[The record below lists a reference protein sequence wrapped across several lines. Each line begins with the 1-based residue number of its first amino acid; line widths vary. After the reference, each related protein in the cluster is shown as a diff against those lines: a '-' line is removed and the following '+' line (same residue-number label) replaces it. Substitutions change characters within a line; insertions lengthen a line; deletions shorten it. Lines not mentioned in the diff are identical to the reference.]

1 MRVII
6 FCTLSRNRKKS
17 ASEWETPMT
26 YTNFEL
32 GVDSD
37 GIALLRWNVPDR
49 SMNVI
54 TLQGIEELSAIIE
67 RLAADA
73 AVKGVV
79 ITSAKDTFCAGAD
92 LTLLESLGRTF
103 AALVKDQGEE
113 QAALRLFEESRRLSL
128 LYRRI
133 ETCGK
138 PWVAALNGTAV
149 GGGFEL
155 ALACHYRVAAQNP
168 KARLG
173 LPEVKV
179 GLFPGAGG
187 TVRISRML
195 PPADALQF
203 LLKGDQLRV
212 ERAKAMK
219 LIDAVVP
226 PDELVTAAKDW
237 IRAGGKAKNPWDV
250 DGFRLPGGLVYS
262 KAGMMTFP
270 AANAIY
276 RRETYD
282 NYPAARAILQVVYE
296 GLQLPMDLALKVESR
311 WFAKILRSPEAAAMM
326 RSLFV
331 SMQELGKGARRPAAI
346 PQSKFKRVGIIG
358 AGFMGASIGYVTAQ
372 AGIDVVLI
380 DRDQEAADKGK
391 AQSHKLI
398 TEQVNK
404 SRATAADRDALLGRI
419 IPTADYAALRDCD
432 LVIEAVFED
441 RAVKNETYA
450 RAQAAM
456 GDRVIFGSNTSTLPI
471 TSLAREF
478 REPSR
483 FVGIHFFSP
492 VERMMLVEIILG
504 RDTGDA
510 ALAAALDYV
519 RAIRKTPIVVNDSRG
534 FYTSRVVG
542 TYLRE
547 GHLMLTEGV
556 PAAMI
561 ENVGRMAG
569 MPVGPLSLNDEVAVD
584 LAWKILKATEAD
596 LGAEAI
602 DARQKALL
610 GEMVEKLGRF
620 GRKNRKG
627 FYDYPER
634 GPKKLWPGLADLQPV
649 KLDPDLIDV
658 QELKDRL
665 LGIQALETARC
676 FEENVLTDVREADVG
691 SILGFGFAPFT
702 GGTLSYIDMMG
713 TKRFVALCEKLA
725 AKHGPRFVPSGL
737 LVDMAARNESFY
749 GRFAPGRR
757 DEAA

>member
-1 MRVII
+1 
-6 FCTLSRNRKKS
+6 
-17 ASEWETPMT
+17 MT
-26 YTNFEL
+26 YTNFKL
-32 GVDSD
+32 AIDSD
-37 GIALLRWNVPDR
+37 GIALLTWDVPDR

-54 TLQGIEELSAIIE
+54 TLQGIEELSAIVE
-67 RLAADA
+67 ELAADA
-73 AVKGVV
+73 TVKGVV
-79 ITSAKDTFCAGAD
+79 VTSAKEAFCAGAD
-92 LTLLESLGRTF
+92 LTLLESLARTF
-103 AALVKDQGEE
+103 ATLVKEQGEE
-113 QAALRLFEESRRLSL
+113 QAALRLFEESRKLSL
-128 LYRRI
+128 LYRRL

-138 PWVAALNGTAV
+138 PWVAAINGTAV

-168 KARLG
+168 KTRLG
-173 LPEVKV
+173 LPEIKV

-187 TVRISRML
+187 TIRISRML
-195 PPADALQF
+195 APDAALQF

-226 PDELVTAAKDW
+226 PDDLIKAAEDW
-237 IRAGGKAKNPWDV
+237 IKAGGKAKNPWDV

-296 GLQLPMDLALKVESR
+296 GLQLPMDLALRVESR
-311 WFAKILRSPEAAAMM
+311 WFAKILRTPEAGAMM

-331 SMQELGKGARRPAAI
+331 SMQDLNKGARRPANI
-346 PQSKFKRVGIIG
+346 PPAKFKRIGIIG
-358 AGFMGASIGYVTAQ
+358 AGFMGAGIGYVTAQ
-372 AGIDVVLI
+372 AGIEVVLI

-404 SRATAADRDALLGRI
+404 GRATTADRDALMSRI
-419 IPTADYAALRDCD
+419 AATADYAALRDCD

-441 RAVKNETYA
+441 RAVKAETYA
-450 RAQAAM
+450 KAQAAM
-456 GDRVIFGSNTSTLPI
+456 GAQVIFGSNTSTLPI
-471 TSLAREF
+471 TSLAQEF
-478 REPSR
+478 KDPSC
-483 FVGIHFFSP
+483 FIGIHFFSP

-510 ALAAALDYV
+510 ALATALDYV

-569 MPVGPLSLNDEVAVD
+569 MPVGPLALNDEVAVD

-596 LGAEAI
+596 LGAGAI

-610 GEMVEKLGRF
+610 AEMVEKRGRF

-634 GPKKLWPGLADLQPV
+634 GPKKLWPGLADLQPE
-649 KLDPDLIDV
+649 KLDPDTIDV

-676 FEENVLTDVREADVG
+676 FEEKVLTDVREADVG
-691 SILGFGFAPFT
+691 SILGFGFAPFS
-702 GGTLSYIDMMG
+702 GGTLSYIDMLG
-713 TKRFVALCEKLA
+713 TKRFVALCERLA
-725 AKHGPRFVPSGL
+725 AKHGPRFAPPRL
-737 LVDMAARNESFY
+737 LMDMAAQNESFY
-749 GRFAPGRR
+749 GRFAPGRS
-757 DEAA
+757 EKAA

>member
-1 MRVII
+1 
-6 FCTLSRNRKKS
+6 
-17 ASEWETPMT
+17 MT

-32 GVDSD
+32 AIDSD
-37 GIALLRWNVPDR
+37 GIALLSWNVPDR

-54 TLQGIEELSAIIE
+54 TLQGIEELSAIVE

-92 LTLLESLGRTF
+92 ITLLESLGRTF
-103 AALVKDQGEE
+103 AALAREQGEE
-113 QAALRLFEESRRLSL
+113 RATLRLFEESRKLSL

-155 ALACHYRVAAQNP
+155 ALACHHRVAAQNP
-168 KARLG
+168 KTRLG

-187 TVRISRML
+187 TIRISRML
-195 PPADALQF
+195 APVDALQF

-226 PDELVTAAKDW
+226 PGELVKAAKDW
-237 IRAGGKAKNPWDV
+237 IKAGGKAKNPWDV
-250 DGFRLPGGLVYS
+250 DGFRLPGGPVYS
-262 KAGMMTFP
+262 KAGMTTFP

-311 WFAKILRSPEAAAMM
+311 WFAKILRTPEAAAMM

-331 SMQELGKGARRPAAI
+331 SMQELGKGARRPTAIAAN
-346 PQSKFKRVGIIG
+346 KFKRVGIIG
-358 AGFMGASIGYVTAQ
+358 AGFMGAGIGYVTAQ

-391 AQSHKLI
+391 AQSEKLI

-404 SRATAADRDALLGRI
+404 GRATAADRDALLGRI
-419 IPTADYAALRDCD
+419 AATADYAALRDCG

-441 RAVKNETYA
+441 RAVKSETYA

-456 GDRVIFGSNTSTLPI
+456 GDQVIFGSNTSTLPI

-478 REPSR
+478 RDPSR

-492 VERMMLVEIILG
+492 VERMMLVEVILG
-504 RDTGDA
+504 RNTGDA

-596 LGAEAI
+596 LGAAAI

-634 GPKKLWPGLADLQPV
+634 GPKKLWPGLADLQPL
-649 KLDPDLIDV
+649 KLDPDTIDV

-702 GGTLSYIDMMG
+702 GGTLSYIDMIG

-725 AKHGPRFVPSGL
+725 AKHGPRFAPSQL
-737 LVDMAARNESFY
+737 LVEMAGRNESFY

-757 DEAA
+757 DKAA

>member
-1 MRVII
+1 
-6 FCTLSRNRKKS
+6 
-17 ASEWETPMT
+17 MT
-26 YTNFEL
+26 YTNFDL
-32 GVDSD
+32 AIDGD
-37 GIALLRWNVPDR
+37 GIALLTWDMPDR

-54 TLQGIEELSAIIE
+54 TLQGIEELSAIVE
-67 RLAADA
+67 QLAADA

-79 ITSAKDTFCAGAD
+79 VTSAKEAFCGGAD
-92 LTLLESLGRTF
+92 LTLLESLSRAYAGF
-103 AALVKDQGEE
+103 VKELGEE
-113 QAALRLFEESRRLSL
+113 PAALRFFEESRKLSL

-155 ALACHYRVAAQNP
+155 ALACHHRVAAQNP
-168 KARLG
+168 KTRLG
-173 LPEVKV
+173 LPEIKV

-187 TVRISRML
+187 TTRISRML
-195 PPADALQF
+195 APADALQF

-226 PDELVTAAKDW
+226 PEELVTAAKDW
-237 IRAGGKAKNPWDV
+237 IKAGGKAKNPWDM
-250 DGFRLPGGLVYS
+250 DGFRLPGGPVYS
-262 KAGMMTFP
+262 KAGMQTFP

-282 NYPAARAILQVVYE
+282 NYPAARAILQVVYD
-296 GLQLPMDLALKVESR
+296 GLQLPMDLALRVESR

-331 SMQELGKGARRPAAI
+331 SMRDLNKGARRPAAV
-346 PQSKFKRVGIIG
+346 PPNKFRRVGIIG

-372 AGIDVVLI
+372 AGMEVVLI
-380 DRDQEAADKGK
+380 DRDQESADKGK
-391 AQSHKLI
+391 AQSEKLI
-398 TEQVNK
+398 TEQINK
-404 SRATAADRDALLGRI
+404 GRATAADRDALMARI
-419 IPTADYAALRDCD
+419 TATPDYGALAGCD

-441 RAVKNETYA
+441 RAVKSETYA
-450 RAQAAM
+450 KAQAAM
-456 GDRVIFGSNTSTLPI
+456 GDKVVFGSNTSTLPI
-471 TSLAREF
+471 TSLAEDF
-478 REPSR
+478 KDPSR
-483 FVGIHFFSP
+483 FIGIHFFSP

-519 RAIRKTPIVVNDSRG
+519 RALRKTPIVVNDSRG

-561 ENVGRMAG
+561 ENVARMAG

-596 LGAEAI
+596 LGAAAV
-602 DARQKALL
+602 DPRQKELL
-610 GEMVEKLGRF
+610 SAMVEKQGRY

-634 GPKKLWPGLADLQPV
+634 GQKKLWRGLADLQPV
-649 KLDPDLIDV
+649 KLDPDTIDV

-691 SILGFGFAPFT
+691 SILGFGFAPFK

-713 TKRFVALCEKLA
+713 TKQFVAMCEKLA
-725 AKHGPRFVPSGL
+725 AKYGPRFAPSPL
-737 LVDMAARNESFY
+737 LVDMAARGESFY
-749 GRFAPGRR
+749 GRFAPG
-757 DEAA
+757 EKQKAA

>member
-1 MRVII
+1 
-6 FCTLSRNRKKS
+6 
-17 ASEWETPMT
+17 MT
-26 YTNFEL
+26 YVNFTL
-32 GVDSD
+32 DIDGD
-37 GIALLRWNVPDR
+37 GIGLVTWDMPDR
-49 SMNVI
+49 SMNLI
-54 TLQGIEELSAIIE
+54 TLQAIDE
-67 RLAADA
+67 LAAIVELIAGDA
-73 AVKGVV
+73 AVKGAV
-79 ITSAKDTFCAGAD
+79 ITSGKDTFCAGAD
-92 LTLLESLGRTF
+92 LTLLEELARTYATF
-103 AALVKDQGEE
+103 AKERGEE
-113 QAALRLFEESRRLSL
+113 EAARQLFEQSRRLSL

-138 PWVAALNGTAV
+138 PFVAAINGTAL

-155 ALACHYRVAAQNP
+155 ALACHHRVAAQNP
-168 KARLG
+168 KTRLG
-173 LPEVKV
+173 LPEIKV

-187 TVRISRML
+187 TTRIARML

-219 LIDAVVP
+219 LIDAVVAP
-226 PDELVTAAKDW
+226 ANLVGAAKDW
-237 IRAGGKAKNPWDV
+237 IKAGGKAKNPWDV
-250 DGFRLPGGLVYS
+250 DGFKLPGGPVYS

-282 NYPAARAILQVVYE
+282 NYPAARAVLQVVYE
-296 GLQLPMDLALKVESR
+296 GLLLPIDLALKVESR

-331 SMQELGKGARRPAAI
+331 SMQDLNKGARRPAAV
-346 PQSKFKRVGIIG
+346 PPTPLQCVGIIG
-358 AGFMGASIGYVTAQ
+358 AGFMGAGIGYVTAL

-380 DRDQEAADKGK
+380 DRDQD
-391 AQSHKLI
+391 
-398 TEQVNK
+398 
-404 SRATAADRDALLGRI
+404 AADRGKAHAQQLITDQVNRGRASAGDRDELI
-419 IPTADYAALRDCD
+419 SRILATADYVALKDCD

-441 RAVKNETYA
+441 RQVKAEAYA
-450 RAQAAM
+450 KAQAAM
-456 GDRVIFGSNTSTLPI
+456 RTDAILASNTSTLPI
-471 TSLAREF
+471 TSLAENSRD
-478 REPSR
+478 PSR

-492 VERMMLVEIILG
+492 VERMMLVEIIRG
-504 RDTGDA
+504 KATGDL

-542 TYLRE
+542 TYIRE

-596 LGAEAI
+596 LGANAV
-602 DARQKALL
+602 DPRQKALL
-610 GEMVEKLGRF
+610 SELVEKRGRF

-627 FYDYPER
+627 FYDYPEK
-634 GPKKLWPGLADLQPV
+634 GPKRLWPGLAELQPAR
-649 KLDPDLIDV
+649 LDPDAIDV

-665 LGIQALETARC
+665 LAIQALETARC

-691 SILGFGFAPFT
+691 SILGFGFAPFS

-713 TKRFVALCEKLA
+713 TKRFVALCERLA
-725 AKHGPRFVPSGL
+725 AKCGPRFAPSRL
-737 LVDMAARNESFY
+737 LIDMAERNEGFY
-749 GRFAPGRR
+749 GRFAAPRR
-757 DEAA
+757 ERAA

>member
-1 MRVII
+1 
-6 FCTLSRNRKKS
+6 
-17 ASEWETPMT
+17 MT
-26 YTNFEL
+26 YTNFDL
-32 GVDSD
+32 AIDSD
-37 GIALLRWNVPDR
+37 GIALVSWNVPDR

-54 TLQGIEELSAIIE
+54 TQHGIEELSAIVE
-67 RLAADA
+67 QLAADA

-79 ITSAKDTFCAGAD
+79 ITSAKETFCGGAD
-92 LTLLESLGRTF
+92 ITLLESLGRTF
-103 AALVKDQGEE
+103 TALAKEHGEE
-113 QAALRLFEESRRLSL
+113 EAALRFFEESRRLSL

-168 KARLG
+168 KTRLG

-187 TVRISRML
+187 TIRISRIL
-195 PPADALQF
+195 APAEALQF
-203 LLKGDQLRV
+203 LLKGDQIRV

-219 LIDAVVP
+219 LIDAVVSHG
-226 PDELVTAAKDW
+226 ELVNTAKDW
-237 IRAGGKAKNPWDV
+237 IKAGGKAKNPWDA
-250 DGFRLPGGLVYS
+250 DGFRLPGGAVYS
-262 KAGMMTFP
+262 KAGMTTFP
-270 AANAIY
+270 AANALY

-296 GLQLPMDLALKVESR
+296 GLQLPMDAALRVESR

-346 PQSKFKRVGIIG
+346 APSKFKRVGIVG
-358 AGFMGASIGYVTAQ
+358 AGFMGAGIGYVTVQ

-380 DRDQEAADKGK
+380 DRDQDSAEKGK
-391 AQSHKLI
+391 AHSHKLI

-404 SRATAADRDALLGRI
+404 GRATAADRDALLGRI
-419 IPTADYAALRDCD
+419 TGTADYAALHDCD

-441 RAVKNETYA
+441 RAVKSETYA

-456 GDRVIFGSNTSTLPI
+456 ADHVTFGSNTSTLPI

-478 REPSR
+478 RDPSR
-483 FVGIHFFSP
+483 FIGIHFFSP

-504 RDTGDA
+504 RNTGDA
-510 ALAAALDYV
+510 ALAATLDYV

-584 LAWKILKATEAD
+584 LAWKILKATETD
-596 LGAEAI
+596 LGPSSI
-602 DARQKALL
+602 DPRQ
-610 GEMVEKLGRF
+610 EKLLEEMAVKRSRL
-620 GRKNRKG
+620 GRKNGKG
-627 FYDYPER
+627 FYDYPENQ
-634 GPKKLWPGLADLQPV
+634 PKRLWPGLADLQPV
-649 KLDPDLIDV
+649 KLDPDTIDV

-676 FEENVLTDVREADVG
+676 FEEKVLTDVREADVG
-691 SILGFGFAPFT
+691 SILGFGFAPFS

-713 TKRFVALCEKLA
+713 TKRFVALCERLA
-725 AKHGPRFVPSGL
+725 AKHGPRFAPTPL
-737 LVDMAARNESFY
+737 LINMAARNESFY
-749 GRFAPGRR
+749 GRFAPGRS
-757 DEAA
+757 EKAA

>member
-1 MRVII
+1 
-6 FCTLSRNRKKS
+6 
-17 ASEWETPMT
+17 MT
-26 YTNFEL
+26 YTNFDL
-32 GVDSD
+32 AIDGD
-37 GIALLRWNVPDR
+37 GIALLTWNVPDR

-54 TLQGIEELSAIIE
+54 TVKGIEELSAIVD
-67 RLAADA
+67 RLVEDA

-79 ITSAKDTFCAGAD
+79 VTSGKDTFCAGAD
-92 LTLLESLGRTF
+92 ITLLEGLGRTYAAF
-103 AALVKDQGEE
+103 AKELGEE
-113 QAALRLFEESRRLSL
+113 QAALRFFEESRKLSL

-138 PWVAALNGTAV
+138 PWVAALNGTAM

-155 ALACHYRVAAQNP
+155 ALACHHRVAAQNP
-168 KARLG
+168 KTRLG
-173 LPEVKV
+173 LPEIKV

-195 PPADALQF
+195 APADALQF

-212 ERAKAMK
+212 DRAKALK

-226 PDELVTAAKDW
+226 PEQLITAAGDW
-237 IRAGGKAKNPWDV
+237 IKAGGKAKNPWDV
-250 DGFRLPGGLVYS
+250 EGFRLPGGAVYS
-262 KAGMMTFP
+262 KAGMQVFP
-270 AANAIY
+270 VANAMY
-276 RRETYD
+276 RRETFD
-282 NYPAARAILQVVYE
+282 NYPAARAVMQVVYE
-296 GLQLPMDLALKVESR
+296 GLQLPIEAALRVESR
-311 WFAKILRSPEAAAMM
+311 WFAKVLRTPQAAAMM

-331 SMQELGKGARRPAAI
+331 SMQDLNKGARWAAAVA
-346 PQSKFKRVGIIG
+346 PNRLARVGIIG

-372 AGIDVVLI
+372 AGIEVVLI

-391 AQSHKLI
+391 AQSQKLI

-404 SRATAADRDALLGRI
+404 GRATAADRDALLARI
-419 IPTADYAALRDCD
+419 TATPDYGALRDCD

-441 RAVKNETYA
+441 RAVKSETYA
-450 RAQAAM
+450 KAQAAM
-456 GDRVIFGSNTSTLPI
+456 ADKVVFGSNTSTLPI
-471 TSLAREF
+471 TSLAEDFQDR
-478 REPSR
+478 SR
-483 FVGIHFFSP
+483 FIGVHFFSP
-492 VERMMLVEIILG
+492 VERMMLVEIIVG

-510 ALAAALDYV
+510 ALATALDYV
-519 RAIRKTPIVVNDSRG
+519 RALRKTPIVVNDSRG

-542 TYLRE
+542 TYIRE

-596 LGAEAI
+596 LGAAAI
-602 DARQKALL
+602 DPRQKALL
-610 GEMVEKLGRF
+610 AGMVEKHGRY

-627 FYDYPER
+627 FYDYPENGQKR
-634 GPKKLWPGLADLQPV
+634 LWPGLADLQGV
-649 KLDPDLIDV
+649 KLDPDTIDV

-713 TKRFVALCEKLA
+713 TKRFVAMCEKLA
-725 AKHGPRFVPSGL
+725 AKYGARFAPSPL
-737 LVDMAARNESFY
+737 LTEMAARGESFY
-749 GRFAPGRR
+749 GRFAPG
-757 DEAA
+757 EKQKAA